1 MQNKLIVLLLLSG
14 SAKAEAGLPSLGAP
28 VAGGEAH
35 ASMEMKPSLKK
46 MIMPMSI
53 ESLPIAPVAMPMR
66 MTTSMMRPMTRELV
80 KKEDAKMEIMTMGGA
95 ASKLLPES
103 VKEDQKDEKS
113 STPLLSDNDQRCY
126 AARFSDLKGAAPL
139 THYATVG
146 VSQGRLGTCAKE
158 LTNYE
163 AQTYLETFPE
173 LSQKFGRDTKASW
186 DQARK
191 HFEEIGYLNIHFSA
205 SMKADSK

>member
-1 MQNKLIVLLLLSG
+1 
-14 SAKAEAGLPSLGAP
+14 
-28 VAGGEAH
+28 
-35 ASMEMKPSLKK
+35 MEMKPTLKK
-46 MIMPMSI
+46 MMMPISI
-53 ESLPIAPVAMPMR
+53 ESLPIAPVAMPMSHKMISDFR
-66 MTTSMMRPMTRELV
+66 RPATRELV
-80 KKEDAKMEIMTMGGA
+80 KKEEAKMEIMTMGGA

-103 VKEDQKDEKS
+103 VKEDQKEEKS

-205 SMKADSK
+205 SMKADTK

>member
-1 MQNKLIVLLLLSG
+1 
-14 SAKAEAGLPSLGAP
+14 
-28 VAGGEAH
+28 
-35 ASMEMKPSLKK
+35 MEMKPTLKR
-46 MIMPMSI
+46 MMMPVSV
-53 ESLPIAPVAMPMR
+53 ESLPIMPVAMPMA
-66 MTTSMMRPMTRELV
+66 TSMRMPTTRIAMKAHEQ
-80 KKEDAKMEIMTMGGA
+80 KMEIMTMGGA
-95 ASKLLPES
+95 ASKLLPET
-103 VKEDQKDEKS
+103 VKEDQKEEKS

-126 AARFSDLKGAAPL
+126 AARFSDLKGSAPL

>member
-14 SAKAEAGLPSLGAP
+14 SAKAEAGLPTLGAP
-28 VAGGEAH
+28 TSGAEAH
-35 ASMEMKPSLKK
+35 ASMEMKPTLKR
-46 MIMPMSI
+46 MMMPVSV
-53 ESLPIAPVAMPMR
+53 ESLPIMPVAMPMATMSAPKDR
-66 MTTSMMRPMTRELV
+66 V
-80 KKEDAKMEIMTMGGA
+80 AFKKMEQKMEIMTMGGA
-95 ASKLLPES
+95 ASKLLPET
-103 VKEDQKDEKS
+103 VKEDQKEEKS